1 MRWSRTRKD
10 VQSFVSIETSQPK
23 YVKIVHLLLIKRYF
37 VSFVIFGTNYQYNLN
52 HFDGKRKIG
61 IMVQKQFLYE
71 ENKTNIYSQFK
82 MLAEIIRKGV

>member
-10 VQSFVSIETSQPK
+10 VQSFVSIETSQSK

-71 ENKTNIYSQFK
+71 ENKTNIYIQS
-82 MLAEIIRKGV
+82 I

>member
-37 VSFVIFGTNYQYNLN
+37 VSFVIFGTNYQYNLK
-52 HFDGKRKIG
+52 HFDEKRKMG
-61 IMVQKQFLYE
+61 IMVPKQFLYE
-71 ENKTNIYSQFK
+71 ENKTSQFK
-82 MLAEIIRKGV
+82 ILTENIRKGV

>member
-52 HFDGKRKIG
+52 HFDGKRKMG

-71 ENKTNIYSQFK
+71 ENKTSQFK
-82 MLAEIIRKGV
+82 ILTENIRKGV